1 MGRRIKF
8 DDVTIRDGAQSLWA
22 MWMTYHMYDEVIG
35 DLDKGGFDTIEL
47 PSHCAYLKLA
57 VRTMKEEPWETFKL
71 FKKKIVN
78 TKKQWGMGNFI
89 DVMTSTY
96 SDATSMVKLW
106 HRKIAE
112 VTGISMMNTMV
123 GTTDEFIRDLPVVV
137 PMVREIGSTWTPDIC
152 YGVTPRH
159 TDEYYAKM
167 TRDIVQKYKPDTVRL
182 KDAGGLLTVERI
194 KTLVPAM
201 MKECPGLPFEV
212 HSHGT
217 STFEPAVLVEA
228 AKQGATTLHTCVR
241 PLAFGSSHAA
251 VDNVVKNMEMLGFE
265 TRIDL
270 EPLKEVERKLT
281 MIARQEGLPI
291 GAPLEYDEGQY
302 VHMVPGGVI
311 SNLRSQLNQLGI
323 GHKLQE
329 VLEEI
334 PVIIKE
340 LGYPIMITPHSQFIV
355 SQAAVNVA
363 TGERWK
369 ETLDALVEFAMG
381 IYGNEDAGVP
391 YMDQNIKDKL
401 LSSPSAKKLTEY
413 HEKLRAK
420 QSVTTVDDV
429 RRSYGMMDASEE
441 EFLLA
446 YCMQGTAEIDKMR
459 ELGGYRKTYYTGKDP
474 LALLLNQLG
483 KDHDISRLEV
493 RYK

>member
-1 MGRRIKF
+1 MGRLIEF
-8 DDVTIRDGAQSLWA
+8 DDVTIRDGVQSLWA
-22 MWMTYHMYDEVIG
+22 MWMTYHGYEAVCEE
-35 DLDKGGFDTIEL
+35 LDQAGFNTIEI

-57 VRTMKEEPWETFKL
+57 VRNIKEEPWETFKL

-78 TKKQWGMGNFI
+78 TPIQFGMGNFVDI
-89 DVMTSTY
+89 MTSTY
-96 SDATSMVKLW
+96 ADPTSMVKLW
-106 HRKIAE
+106 HKKVAE
-112 VTGISMMNTMV
+112 ATGITRMNTMV

-137 PMVREIGSTWTPDIC
+137 PMVRDLGCTWTPDIC

-159 TDEYYAKM
+159 TDEYYAKL
-167 TRDIVQKYKPDTVRL
+167 TRDIVKKYKPDTVRL

-201 MKECPGLPFEV
+201 IKECPGLPFEV

-228 AKQGATTLHTCVR
+228 ARQGATTLHTCVR

-251 VDNVVKNMEMLGFE
+251 VDNVVKNMEYLGFE
-265 TRIDL
+265 TRVNL
-270 EPLKEVERKLT
+270 EPLKEVERKLR
-281 MIARQEGLPI
+281 MIARQDKLPV

-311 SNLRSQLNQLGI
+311 SNTVSQLNQLGI
-323 GHKLQE
+323 GHKIKE

-363 TGERWK
+363 LGERWK
-369 ETLDALVEFAMG
+369 EVLDAMVEFAMG

-391 YMDQNIKDKL
+391 YMDKNLKDKL
-401 LSSPSAKKLTEY
+401 LSSPSAKKLAEY
-413 HEKLRAK
+413 HERMKERQQVL
-420 QSVTTVDDV
+420 TVEDV
-429 RRSYGMMDASEE
+429 RRRYGMMDASDE
-441 EFLLA
+441 EFLMV
-446 YCMQGTAEIDKMR
+446 YCMQGTAEIAKMR
-459 ELGGYRKTYYTGKDP
+459 ELGGYRKKYYTGKDP
-474 LALLLNQLG
+474 LAFLLHELA
-483 KDHDISRLEV
+483 KDHNLRGLEI
-493 RYK
+493 RTK